1 MAYSFCKNLLVKK
14 LIFMA
19 AFFSIFG
26 RLFGGDEKPPYE
38 LAKVYTGMREMV
50 LKLDDK
56 QIGELKDKPVWAV
69 LMETGH
75 EGAAV
80 TVVAI
85 AEGTASLYFSNGGG
99 MIGLGEHANVQ
110 PASLALVRGAA
121 SYLKLMKK
129 TEKFPVPKLGETIFY
144 VVTSDGVFTY
154 AAKEDDLGNKRDQ
167 LSPLFLQ
174 GHELVTQMRLADEK
188 RRAEQTVDPKGP

>member
-1 MAYSFCKNLLVKK
+1 MASFLTT
-14 LIFMA
+14 I
-19 AFFSIFG
+19 G

-38 LAKVYTGMREMV
+38 LAEVYTGMREMV

-56 QIGELKDKPVWAV
+56 QIGDLNGKPVWAV

-75 EGAAV
+75 EGAVV
-80 TVVAI
+80 TLVAI

-99 MIGLGEHANVQ
+99 MIGLGEHANVR
-110 PASLALVRGAA
+110 PASLALVREAA
-121 SYLKLMKK
+121 PYLKFMKK

-167 LSPLFLQ
+167 FSPLFFQ

-188 RRAEQTVDPKGP
+188 RRAEVESPKEP